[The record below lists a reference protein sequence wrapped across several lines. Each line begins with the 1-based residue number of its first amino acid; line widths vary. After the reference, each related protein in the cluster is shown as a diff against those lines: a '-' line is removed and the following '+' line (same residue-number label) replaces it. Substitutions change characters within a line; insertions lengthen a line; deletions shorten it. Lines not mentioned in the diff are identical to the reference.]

1 MISLRDY
8 QQAGIAALRK
18 HSIEGRRRLVY
29 AAATGS
35 GKTVVAA
42 SIVASSRPLP
52 LLFVAHRIEL
62 IDQAVRQIQ
71 AAGVERV
78 GVIRADDHRTD
89 YGASVQVASKDTLI
103 RRRLPPAEIV
113 IIDECHRAMGA
124 GYQRI
129 ISGYPDAII
138 IGLSA
143 TPWRLDGRAL
153 GDTFEALVQTVQYS
167 DLIAQGAIVAP
178 IVYSTKIDP
187 DLKKVHTRQG
197 DYALDDLEVAM
208 TDAKVLGSVYDE
220 WRAHS
225 DGRHSVVF
233 ACTIAHSQA
242 IVARFQAEGVRAAHL
257 DGETPLD
264 ERRKILEDL
273 EAGALEVVSNVGVLC
288 EGWDQP
294 SVKCISVARPTQSLS
309 LWMQMAGRSLRPWN
323 GITPIIIDHGKNVDR
338 HGLPHEDRQW
348 DLLTGV
354 KPKADRVK
362 LRTCPACFAIVQKNP
377 CEVCGHQAP
386 VVVREVRVDET
397 AKLEQRGQ
405 DPRLLYF
412 ERMVEQARSRGFK
425 PGYASAKYKE
435 KFEAWPPWSWS
446 ERVKKMHAEDEA
458 WQQRQKTR
466 EAERD
471 YWQRIHAEKEAKG
484 AMVETVDEVPQEEE
498 ETAFG
503 DLLR

>member
-1 MISLRDY
+1 MQLRDY
-8 QQAGIAALRK
+8 QLAGVSALRD
-18 HSIEGRRRLVY
+18 HTVAGRQRLVY
-29 AAATGS
+29 ACPTGG

-42 SIVASSRPLP
+42 SIVASSRPHP
-52 LLFVAHRIEL
+52 VLFVAHRIEL

-89 YGASVQVASKDTLI
+89 PGAAVQVASKDTLV
-103 RRRLPPAEIV
+103 RRRLPEARIV

-129 ISGYPDAII
+129 IAGYPDDII

-167 DLIAQGAIVAP
+167 DLIASGAIVAP
-178 IVYSTKIDP
+178 VVYSTKVDP
-187 DLKKVHTRQG
+187 DLKTVHTRQG
-197 DYALDDLEVAM
+197 DYALDELETAM
-208 TDAKVLGSVYDE
+208 TDVKVLGSVLEE

-225 DGRHSVVF
+225 EGRRSVIF

-242 IVARFQAEGVRAAHL
+242 IIAQFQGAGVRAAHL

-264 ERRKILEDL
+264 ERRRILAAL
-273 EAGALEVVSNVGVLC
+273 ETGDLEVVSNVGVLC

-309 LWMQMAGRSLRPWN
+309 LWMQMSGRSLRPW
-323 GITPIIIDHGKNVDR
+323 GDLKPVIIDHGRNVDR
-338 HGLPHEDRQW
+338 HGLPHEDREW

-354 KPKADRVK
+354 KPKAERIK
-362 LRTCPACFAIVQKNP
+362 IRTCPACFAVVQKNP
-377 CEVCGHQAP
+377 CEVCGHQTP
-386 VVVREVRVDET
+386 VVVREVKTDET
-397 AKLEQRGQ
+397 QKLEQRGQ
-405 DPRLLYF
+405 DPRVLYF

-435 KFEAWPPWSWS
+435 KFGQWPPWSWG
-446 ERVKKMHAEDEA
+446 EKTKRMFAEDEG
-458 WQQRQKTR
+458 WQQRYKKHQVEK
-466 EAERD
+466 E
-471 YWQRIHAEKEAKG
+471 YWQNLNKQKEEKGEI
-484 AMVETVDEVPQEEE
+484 VETVDE
-498 ETAFG
+498 TFRID
-503 DLLR
+503 DL